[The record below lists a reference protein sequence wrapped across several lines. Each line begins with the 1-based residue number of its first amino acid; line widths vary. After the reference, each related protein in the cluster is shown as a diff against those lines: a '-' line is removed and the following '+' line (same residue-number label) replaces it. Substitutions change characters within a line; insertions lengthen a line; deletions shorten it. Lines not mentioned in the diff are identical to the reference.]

1 MKRYKVVRT
10 IAVLLLI
17 AGVAAIISR
26 IMEGGHSIIHTSAA
40 GGAGIGL
47 GGALFGLSCRLQ
59 NKEEDS
65 GDPSDTP
72 K

>member
-1 MKRYKVVRT
+1 M
-10 IAVLLLI
+10 LLLI

-26 IMEGGHSIIHTSAA
+26 IVEGGHSFIHTVAA

-65 GDPSDTP
+65 GDPSNTP
-72 K
+72 E